1 MMYAL
6 RPDLSCISPRTL
18 VHGMAITAS
27 KIANTK
33 HVINYCPAIKTLPAA
48 TLIFNQK
55 ANAATGNKRYLQ
67 FTEKRIL
74 LPQGKRLAVLQLIG
88 KH

>member
-55 ANAATGNKRYLQ
+55 ANIATGNNDTYSIPKNEYCYR
-67 FTEKRIL
+67 K
-74 LPQGKRLAVLQLIG
+74 ANA
-88 KH
+88 